1 MENVFQTLDM
11 MLDAM
16 YQRWHHVTPVNN
28 TNLELNFRVAR
39 RAYGVRLHITII
51 MLPNRRTVFDSILR
65 ITRQNE
71 LGVARNIINAAD
83 LLIATLLGINPV
95 IVIN

>member
-1 MENVFQTLDM
+1 MENVFQTLDA

-16 YQRWHHVTPVNN
+16 YRRWHHVTPVKN

-51 MLPNRRTVFDSILR
+51 MLPNHRTVFDLILR
-65 ITRQNE
+65 ITRQDQ
-71 LGVARNIINAAD
+71 LGVARNIENAAD
-83 LLIATLLGINPV
+83 LLITTKLGFNPV